1 MQLDEGSLITVKNV
15 SLAKASFVKFR
26 AQSVDFLEVSNPRA
40 LLEVSLRK
48 FTCLTV
54 GDTIVIPYS
63 GKKFFLDVREVQ
75 PNGAASIIETDCNVD
90 FEEPLGYKDSKYA
103 QYEREAKEKQQA
115 KANDASSGG
124 ANGAATSVGGG
135 VVRPLQRARAEPTE
149 AEAAAAAAFKP
160 FTGAAKRIDGKLPAA
175 AQEAKLAGLPTP
187 SSASTGANGSGS
199 AGNSA
204 KAEGK
209 NDEPAAPVYQSRIG
223 DKYSKKKTAV
233 SAFTGTAHKL
243 NP

>member
-1 MQLDEGSLITVKNV
+1 MISVKNV
-15 SLAKASFVKFR
+15 SLAKATFVKFR

-54 GDTIVIPYS
+54 GDMICIPYS
-63 GKKFFLDVREVQ
+63 GKKFYLDVREVQ

-103 QYEREAKEKQQA
+103 KYEQEAKEKEA
-115 KANDASSGG
+115 RRAAEGTFGGGSG
-124 ANGAATSVGGG
+124 GAATSVGGG
-135 VVRPLQRARAEPTE
+135 AVVRPVQRARAEPTE
-149 AEAAAAAAFKP
+149 AEAAAAAAAFKP
-160 FTGAAKRIDGKLPAA
+160 FSGAAKRIDGKLTAA
-175 AQEAKLAGLPTP
+175 AQEAKAAGLPSAG
-187 SSASTGANGSGS
+187 SSSSSGGSGS
-199 AGNSA
+199 KGEA
-204 KAEGK
+204 KGESK
-209 NDEPAAPVYQSRIG
+209 EDRTTTSTNETAPTYQSRIG

-243 NP
+243 S